1 MPSQEIAAHDRLV
14 SREYTNAWGMRMLG
28 ACLRGRTVS
37 SIASLASL
45 AQLYRRANLP
55 HVGRE
60 IEEAVAQLSDAV
72 LSDWISN
79 FDVEENGS
87 RGWLTGLLCGYP
99 VWTTAARYHTG
110 GFESKKT

>member
-45 AQLYRRANLP
+45 AQLYSRAKLP

-60 IEEAVAQLSDAV
+60 IEEAAPQLSDAL
-72 LSDWISN
+72 LSDWISD

-87 RGWLTGLLCGYP
+87 CFRGSVRKKNKKNSSVTLSNPNWL
-99 VWTTAARYHTG
+99 
-110 GFESKKT
+110 